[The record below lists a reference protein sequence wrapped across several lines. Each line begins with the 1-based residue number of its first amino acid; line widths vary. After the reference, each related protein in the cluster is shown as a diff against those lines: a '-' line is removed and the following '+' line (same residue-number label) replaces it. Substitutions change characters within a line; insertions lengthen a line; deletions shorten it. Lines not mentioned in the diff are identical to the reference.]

1 MKPNNGGIMWSSFKK
16 LMNDKERSNEV
27 SIYFWCVTI
36 VIILLLWVFQVV
48 DNNVLITFSGISIII
63 IINNFKQ
70 IKKKQKN
77 K

>member
-1 MKPNNGGIMWSSFKK
+1 MWSSFKK
-16 LMNDKERSNEV
+16 LMNDKERSNEI

>member
-1 MKPNNGGIMWSSFKK
+1 MWSSFKK

-27 SIYFWCVTI
+27 SIYLWCVTI

-48 DNNVLITFSGISIII
+48 DNNVLITFSGVSIIV
-63 IINNFKQ
+63 IINNVIQ

>member
-1 MKPNNGGIMWSSFKK
+1 MKPNNGGFMWSSFKK

-27 SIYFWCVTI
+27 SIYLWCVTI
-36 VIILLLWVFQVV
+36 VIILLLWVFQVI
-48 DNNVLITFSGISIII
+48 DNNVLITFSGVSIIV
-63 IINNFKQ
+63 IINNVIQ

>member
-1 MKPNNGGIMWSSFKK
+1 MKPNNGGFMWSSFKK

-27 SIYFWCVTI
+27 SIYLWCVTI

-48 DNNVLITFSGISIII
+48 DNNVLITFSGVSIIV
-63 IINNFKQ
+63 IINNVIQ

>member
-1 MKPNNGGIMWSSFKK
+1 MWSSFKK

-27 SIYFWCVTI
+27 SIYLWCVTI
-36 VIILLLWVFQVV
+36 VIILLLWVFQVI
-48 DNNVLITFSGISIII
+48 DNNVLITFSGVSIIV
-63 IINNFKQ
+63 IINNVIQ

>member
-1 MKPNNGGIMWSSFKK
+1 MWSSFKK

-36 VIILLLWVFQVV
+36 VIVLLLWVFQVV

-63 IINNFKQ
+63 IINNVKQ